1 MMNGFYFQLLSIN
14 GVTTNLSIPS
24 VVYHLLILQVCELE
38 AMTHLVDD
46 FPTSHVHRLNIEGSK
61 IGHGA
66 KAPTFFWHWSI
77 FSFVRMVQIALTYI
91 YTYIYIHM
99 CEESSLFF
107 LWLYIGGIVTTKN
120 SIFLQHVG
128 HRSFKGHCL

>member
-14 GVTTNLSIPS
+14 GVTTNSSIPS

-38 AMTHLVDD
+38 AMTQLVDD